1 MSDQAQW
8 QAANDQYLADA
19 LADMRARLQR
29 LAAQQGAEVPAANG
43 RNVPAADAAASA
55 PVVNTPSPP
64 TPSGNARH
72 ASWLMWMR
80 GEHAAHNVSQPS
92 VPHAGTAQPAQLSI
106 DLEAGAPD
114 GTVSK
119 TESSDAESS
128 TSSSAVPYAT
138 FTPAL
143 VLLAKRLGLSDF
155 ERDLL
160 LLCIGME
167 LDTRMP
173 ALCAQAQHDPSKP
186 WPTFALAFA
195 VLDDPSWDA
204 LSPERPLRYWRLIDI
219 HQPGPQPLIGAALSA
234 DERMVNFVKGMNYL
248 DDRLAPLLTPL
259 SPLVLPPSQ
268 QTVADTLLESLR
280 HVPMDEPPPTVQLI
294 GSDSSS
300 KQAVAFAVASTLG
313 TQVYGLSAELLPSAS
328 AEQES
333 LIRLWQRES
342 RLQPIALYVDA
353 ADLDRTDAA
362 TAQVRR
368 FLARIGGLVFI
379 DTREPWSNTS
389 THSLSADVAK
399 PTPVEQRTIWQR
411 LLGDSAGDHPQ
422 QLSGHFDFNLGK
434 IEQIAHTA
442 LSTVE
447 QHGAEL
453 GDALWDGAL
462 ARTRPSMDQLAQRI
476 EPKAGWV
483 DIMLPDSE
491 MSLLHQIV
499 DQVSQRSR
507 VYDDWGFRERMNR
520 GLSISALF
528 AGESGTGK
536 TMAAEVIAKAL
547 GLSLY
552 RIDLSA
558 VVSKYI
564 GETEKNLR
572 KLFDAAEEG
581 GVILFFDEADALFGR
596 RSEVKDSHD
605 RYANIEV
612 NYLLQRLESF
622 HGLAILATNMK
633 SALDTAFL
641 RRIRFVVNFPF
652 PGVPERKAMWAS
664 IFPTKAATAT
674 LDVDRLAKLAFTGG
688 SIQGIALNAAFTAAQ
703 AGVPITMPLVLDA
716 ARAELRKLDKPVNE
730 ADFRWL
736 ESAGGNG

>member
-29 LAAQQGAEVPAANG
+29 LAAQQGTEVPTVTAQSTAAAN
-43 RNVPAADAAASA
+43 AAATA
-55 PVVNTPSPP
+55 PVINAPPSV
-64 TPSGNARH
+64 PSGNVKH
-72 ASWLMWMR
+72 ASWLMWMF
-80 GEHAAHNVSQPS
+80 GEHATQKTSTPQAP
-92 VPHAGTAQPAQLSI
+92 PAEAAQPAQLSI
-106 DLEAGAPD
+106 DLAVAAPD
-114 GTVSK
+114 NTAHGAAT
-119 TESSDAESS
+119 SDAKASPAPPAAP
-128 TSSSAVPYAT
+128 TTA

-143 VLLAKRLGLSDF
+143 VLLAQRLGLSDF
-155 ERDLL
+155 ERDVL
-160 LLCIGME
+160 LLCICME

-173 ALCAQAQHDPSKP
+173 TLCAQAQHDPGKP

-195 VLDDPSWDA
+195 VLDRPSWDA
-204 LSPERPLRYWRLIDI
+204 LSPERPLRYWRLLDI
-219 HQPGPQPLIGAALSA
+219 HQPGPQPLSGAALSA
-234 DERMVNFVKGMNYL
+234 DERVVNFVKGMNYL
-248 DDRLAPLLTPL
+248 DDRLTPLLTVL
-259 SPLVLPPSQ
+259 SAAALPPSQ
-268 QTVADTLLESLR
+268 QAVADRILESLR
-280 HVPMDEPPPTVQLI
+280 HVPMGEPLPAVQLI
-294 GSDSSS
+294 GTDSIS
-300 KQAVAFAVASTLG
+300 KQAVAFAVASAFG
-313 TQVYGLSAELLPSAS
+313 AQAYKLSAELLPSAIT
-328 AEQES
+328 EQET

-342 RLQPIALYVDA
+342 QLLPIALYVDA
-353 ADLDRTDAA
+353 TELDRGDAG
-362 TAQVRR
+362 TALAKR
-368 FLARIGGLVFI
+368 FLARTGGLTFV
-379 DTREPWSNTS
+379 DTREPWAGATTNTLS
-389 THSLSADVAK
+389 TDVAK
-399 PTPVEQRTIWQR
+399 PTAVEQRTIWQR
-411 LLGDSAGDHPQ
+411 LLGDGAGDHPQ
-422 QLSGHFDFNLGK
+422 QLAGHFDFNLGK
-434 IEQIAHTA
+434 IEQVAHSALGTA
-442 LSTVE
+442 E
-447 QHGAEL
+447 QKTDTL
-453 GDALWDGAL
+453 GHALWEAAL
-462 ARTRPSMDQLAQRI
+462 ARTRPALDQLAQRI
-476 EPKAGWV
+476 EPKASWD
-483 DIMLPDSE
+483 DIKLPDNE
-491 MSLLHQIV
+491 TNLLHQIA
-499 DQVSQRSR
+499 DQVAQRST

-581 GVILFFDEADALFGR
+581 GTILFFDEADALFGR

-652 PGVPERKAMWAS
+652 PGAPERKAMWAS
-664 IFPTKAATAT
+664 VFPVKAATAV
-674 LDVDRLAKLAFTGG
+674 LDVDRLAKLPLTGG

-703 AGVPITMPLVLDA
+703 RGVQISMPLVLDA

-736 ESAGGNG
+736 ESAGGKA

>member
-29 LAAQQGAEVPAANG
+29 LAAQQGTEVPTVTAQSTAAAN
-43 RNVPAADAAASA
+43 AAATA
-55 PVVNTPSPP
+55 PVINAPPSV
-64 TPSGNARH
+64 PSGNAKH
-72 ASWLMWMR
+72 ASWLMWMF
-80 GEHAAHNVSQPS
+80 GEHATQKASTPQAP
-92 VPHAGTAQPAQLSI
+92 PAEAAQPAQLSI
-106 DLEAGAPD
+106 DLAVAAPD
-114 GTVSK
+114 NTAHGAAT
-119 TESSDAESS
+119 SDAKASPAP
-128 TSSSAVPYAT
+128 SAAPTTA

-143 VLLAKRLGLSDF
+143 VLLAQRLGLSDF
-155 ERDLL
+155 ERDVL
-160 LLCIGME
+160 LLCICME

-173 ALCAQAQHDPSKP
+173 TLCAQAQHDPGKP

-195 VLDDPSWDA
+195 VLDRPSWDA
-204 LSPERPLRYWRLIDI
+204 LSPERPLRYWRLLDI
-219 HQPGPQPLIGAALSA
+219 HQPGPQPLSGAALSA
-234 DERMVNFVKGMNYL
+234 DERVVNFVKGMNYL
-248 DDRLAPLLTPL
+248 DDRLTPLLTVL
-259 SPLVLPPSQ
+259 SATALPPSQ
-268 QTVADTLLESLR
+268 QAVADRILESLR
-280 HVPMDEPPPTVQLI
+280 HVPMGEPLPTVQLI
-294 GSDSSS
+294 GTDSIS
-300 KQAVAFAVASTLG
+300 KQAVAFAVASAFG
-313 TQVYGLSAELLPSAS
+313 AQAYKLSAELLPSAIT
-328 AEQES
+328 EQET

-342 RLQPIALYVDA
+342 QLLPIALYVDA
-353 ADLDRTDAA
+353 TELDRGDAG
-362 TAQVRR
+362 TALAKR
-368 FLARIGGLVFI
+368 FLARTGGLTFV
-379 DTREPWSNTS
+379 DTREPWAGATTNTLS
-389 THSLSADVAK
+389 TDVAK
-399 PTPVEQRTIWQR
+399 PTAVEQRTIWQR
-411 LLGDSAGDHPQ
+411 LLGDGAGDHPQ
-422 QLSGHFDFNLGK
+422 QLAGHFDFNLGK
-434 IEQIAHTA
+434 IEQVAHSALGTA
-442 LSTVE
+442 E
-447 QHGAEL
+447 QKADTL
-453 GDALWDGAL
+453 GHALWEAAL
-462 ARTRPSMDQLAQRI
+462 ARTRPALDQLAQRI
-476 EPKAGWV
+476 EPKASWD
-483 DIMLPDSE
+483 DIKLPDNE
-491 MSLLHQIV
+491 TNLLHQIA
-499 DQVSQRSR
+499 DQVAQRST

-581 GVILFFDEADALFGR
+581 GTILFFDEADALFGR

-652 PGVPERKAMWAS
+652 PGAPERKAMWAS
-664 IFPTKAATAT
+664 VFPVKAATAV
-674 LDVDRLAKLAFTGG
+674 LDVDRLAKLPLTGG

-703 AGVPITMPLVLDA
+703 RGVQISMPLVLDA

-736 ESAGGNG
+736 ESAGGKA